1 MKIFQ
6 VKYNEGK
13 YAYYKAKE
21 KSQVNMDTKIYLTY
35 TDARDEINPIVGFE
49 YIKLRDS
56 LIKYY
61 A

>member
-13 YAYYKAKE
+13 YAYYKAEDKT
-21 KSQVNMDTKIYLTY
+21 KVNLDTKIYLTY
-35 TDARDEINPIVGFE
+35 PDAKEEINPIQGFE